1 LSSTELLVPRP
12 VALRPPSRQNLIR
25 RPRSRDTDMNYATKV
40 VVATIAIAAVL
51 SLVVV
56 AATVL

>member
-1 LSSTELLVPRP
+1 
-12 VALRPPSRQNLIR
+12 
-25 RPRSRDTDMNYATKV
+25 MNYATKV